1 MSRTRAIAVIVAA
14 LAAVLFATG
23 AATPQRLAS
32 ATPESRAGNGACTPV
47 GSIAD
52 YLHPDRATL
61 TGAATSSCR
70 CAGTPSC
77 ASVARDQSL
86 FAAETITTRQGASI
100 TFNSALAGIPSFTC
114 MMRGGATNVIYPT
127 TRATRGKQA
136 RREQT
141 VLRLVAGA
149 VSCRATDGQ
158 WQQAGKPDAVFVAG
172 NTKLVVKGDPVFG
185 ITAAS
190 RGSSSGSLVQV
201 RKGTVLVGTAAG
213 VGVKPVG
220 VKQQVFVPNNGSA
233 PGTVS
238 AYKTPD
244 PTIKP
249 ALCALTPNLR
259 ETNLVKFAGG
269 SPGGHPL
276 GLADD
281 TTGDIWFTDDGIN
294 ALGKYDL
301 ATKTIDYHRD
311 GLNAGSSV
319 KWITTDDHG
328 DIWFTDVG
336 TTKAIGMIDP
346 KSGKITEY
354 ALDANRRPWAI
365 AYNPADK
372 RLWFTDQSA
381 DGTDPAIGALDPNT
395 IDPSTRRPKISLYR
409 GLNPGSAPEGIA
421 VDAKGD
427 IWFTDDNDPKPAIG
441 TISSRSHV
449 IHEYPTGVAGSL
461 PRGITAGQPP
471 DTNLYFAD
479 ERTVLTNGRSRNG
492 ARGDGLIGVIHPT
505 AGSPEIAEFSIAD
518 NGGNAGS
525 VPEGLA
531 ADNVGHV
538 WFTDDGTIKTI
549 GMIDPVTGAITEAS
563 DSSIRLTGT
572 SAPIGILLVTS
583 GRAKG
588 LWFTDQFPNPR
599 IGNMTA
605 APSC

>member
-1 MSRTRAIAVIVAA
+1 MSRTRAIAVVVAA
-14 LAAVLFATG
+14 SAAVLFATG
-23 AATPQRLAS
+23 AATPQRLTS
-32 ATPESRAGNGACTPV
+32 AAPENHAGSGACTPV

-61 TGAATSSCR
+61 TGVATSSCR

-86 FAAETITTRQGASI
+86 FAAETITTRRGASI
-100 TFNSALAGIPSFTC
+100 TFNSALAGIPTFTC

-127 TRATRGKQA
+127 RPATRGKRA
-136 RREQT
+136 PREQT
-141 VLRLVAGA
+141 VLKLVAGA
-149 VSCRATDGQ
+149 VSCRATDGR
-158 WQQAGKPDAVFVAG
+158 WQLAEKPDAVFVAG

-190 RGSSSGSLVQV
+190 RGPNSGSLVQV

-220 VKQQVFVPNNGSA
+220 VRQQVFVANNGSA
-233 PGTVS
+233 PGKVS
-238 AYKTPD
+238 AYQKPS
-244 PTIKP
+244 PAIKP

-269 SPGGHPL
+269 TPGGHPL

-281 TTGDIWFTDDGIN
+281 TTGDIWFTD
-294 ALGKYDL
+294 
-301 ATKTIDYHRD
+301 
-311 GLNAGSSV
+311 
-319 KWITTDDHG
+319 
-328 DIWFTDVG
+328 VG
-336 TTKAIGMIDP
+336 TTKAIGMADP
-346 KSGKITEY
+346 RTGKITEY

-365 AYNPADK
+365 TYNPADK

-381 DGTDPAIGALDPNT
+381 SGTDPAIGALDPNT
-395 IDPSTRRPKISLYR
+395 IDPATHRPKVSLYR

-441 TISSRSHV
+441 TISPTSHV

-505 AGSPEIAEFSIAD
+505 GGSPVIAEFSIAD

-531 ADNVGHV
+531 ADNAGHV
-538 WFTDDGTIKTI
+538 WFTDDGMIKTI

-583 GRAKG
+583 GHAKG

>member
-1 MSRTRAIAVIVAA
+1 MSRIRAIAVIIAA
-14 LAAVLFATG
+14 FAAVLFATG
-23 AATPQRLAS
+23 AAAPQQVTS
-32 ATPESRAGNGACTPV
+32 AFPQGEAGSGACTQV

-61 TGAATSSCR
+61 TGDAIRSCK

-86 FAAETITTRQGASI
+86 FAAETITTRRGASI
-100 TFNSALAGIPSFTC
+100 TFNSAIAGIPSFTC
-114 MMRGGATNVIYPT
+114 MMRGRATNIVYPKPPV
-127 TRATRGKQA
+127 TRGK
-136 RREQT
+136 RLPREQT

-158 WQQAGKPDAVFVAG
+158 WQQAAKSDAVFVAG
-172 NTKLVVKGDPVFG
+172 NTKLVVRGDPVFG
-185 ITAAS
+185 ITAAR
-190 RGSSSGSLVQV
+190 RGSDKGSLVQV

-213 VGVKPVG
+213 ASVKPVG
-220 VKQQVFVPNNGSA
+220 VKQQVFVANNGSA
-233 PGTVS
+233 PSKVR
-238 AYKTPD
+238 AYKQPD
-244 PTIKP
+244 PAIKP

-276 GLADD
+276 GLAEDAS
-281 TTGDIWFTDDGIN
+281 GHIWFTDDGIN

-301 ATKTIDYHRD
+301 ATKKIEYHRD

-319 KWITTDDHG
+319 KWITADDRG

-336 TTKAIGMIDP
+336 TTKAIGRLEP
-346 KSGKITEY
+346 RSGKITEY

-365 AYNPADK
+365 AYNPVDR

-381 DGTDPAIGALDPNT
+381 DGTDPAIGALDPHT
-395 IDPSTRRPKISLYR
+395 IDPATQRPRMSLYR
-409 GLNPGSAPEGIA
+409 GLNPGSNPEGIA

-427 IWFTDDNDPKPAIG
+427 VWFTDDNDPKPAIG
-441 TISSRSHV
+441 TISSKSHV
-449 IHEYPTGVAGSL
+449 IREFPTGVAGSL
-461 PRGITAGQPP
+461 PRGITPGQPP
-471 DTNLYFAD
+471 DANLYFAD

-505 AGSPEIAEFSIAD
+505 GGAPEIAEFSIAD

-531 ADNVGHV
+531 VDNAGHV

-563 DSSIRLTGT
+563 DSSIRLTGK

-599 IGNMTA
+599 IGNVTA